1 MMTGAISCFS
11 YLSHGLVQKIIG
23 SHKRAVATAAMRVD
37 KSQKENENAENRIL
51 DSWLR
56 SVNSTSVLC
65 YPKFEQDKRKR
76 EEGKKAMLA

>member
-1 MMTGAISCFS
+1 MKQLRTSSPTGFVESFASYYLGKIVSYRPRFMTGAISCFS

-51 DSWLR
+51 DS
-56 SVNSTSVLC
+56 
-65 YPKFEQDKRKR
+65 
-76 EEGKKAMLA
+76 